1 MKKLRFSQ
9 RVVTF
14 TVLLCAATLSASAVE
29 VKKDFHRE
37 MVPTDQTTLTVIN
50 KFGSVVTETWAE
62 KNIVIDV
69 TVKVEHSSAE
79 RANKLLD
86 MITVKFTETG
96 GNLTAE
102 TVFNDEF
109 SSINWKG
116 GSNTFSINYNVK
128 MPAFINLDVTNKYG
142 NTVIDEVSGLANMTV
157 KYGDLTVNKL
167 TRGNV
172 KPLNSLVVA
181 YGKATVDELGWA
193 EINARYCG
201 QFSIESATAL
211 LVDSRYSKISIG
223 KVSSLVADAKY
234 DGYKVTASN
243 NVVIM
248 AGYTDISIGTVTK
261 KLEVETKYG
270 NLSVE
275 KIPAGFS
282 GVNVKAGYCAVKLG
296 IDPAACYNL
305 KANSSYGSVKVDDAN
320 FSADRRIQ
328 GNTSTE
334 LEGKVG
340 KCSNPTAEV
349 VIDAS
354 YGSVKLFQ

>member
-1 MKKLRFSQ
+1 
-9 RVVTF
+9 
-14 TVLLCAATLSASAVE
+14 
-29 VKKDFHRE
+29 
-37 MVPTDQTTLTVIN
+37 
-50 KFGSVVTETWAE
+50 
-62 KNIVIDV
+62 
-69 TVKVEHSSAE
+69 HSSAE

-102 TVFNDEF
+102 TVFSSEF

-116 GSNTFSINYNVK
+116 GSNTFSINYNIK
-128 MPAFINLDVTNKYG
+128 MPAYINLDVTNKYG
-142 NTVIDEVSGLANMTV
+142 NTAIDEVSGLTNLNV

-172 KPLNSLVVA
+172 KPINSLVVA

-193 EINARYCG
+193 DINARYCG
-201 QFSIESATAL
+201 QFSIDRATAL
-211 LVDSRYSKISIG
+211 LVDSRYSKISVG

-243 NVVIM
+243 NVIIM
-248 AGYTDISIGTVTK
+248 AGYTDINIGTVTK

-270 NLSVE
+270 NLSVDN
-275 KIPAGFS
+275 IPAGFT
-282 GVNVKAGYCAVKLG
+282 GVDVKAGYCSVRLG

-320 FSADRRIQ
+320 FSPDRRIQ

-340 KCSNPTAEV
+340 KCSNPTGDV
-349 VIDAS
+349 TISAS
-354 YGSVKLFQ
+354 YGSVRLL

>member
-1 MKKLRFSQ
+1 MKKLQFNQ
-9 RVVTF
+9 KAVTCA
-14 TVLLCAATLSASAVE
+14 VLLCAATLSASATE

-37 MVPTDQTTLTVIN
+37 MIPTDKTTLTVIN
-50 KFGSVVTETWAE
+50 KFGSVVTETWDQN
-62 KNIVIDV
+62 NIVIDV
-69 TVKVEHSSAE
+69 TVKVEHSSVE

-102 TVFNDEF
+102 TVFSNEF

-128 MPAFINLDVTNKYG
+128 MPAYVNLDVTNKYG
-142 NTVIDEVSGLANMTV
+142 NTVIDEVSGLTTLTV
-157 KYGDLTVNKL
+157 KYGDLTVHKL
-167 TRGNV
+167 ARGNV

-201 QFSIESATAL
+201 QFSIERATAL

-248 AGYTDISIGTVTK
+248 AGYTDIFVGTVNK

-270 NLSVE
+270 NLTVE

-282 GVNVKAGYCAVKLG
+282 GVSVKAGYCSVKLA

-305 KANSSYGSVKVDDAN
+305 KANSSYGSVKIDDAN
-320 FSADRRIQ
+320 FSPNRRIV

-340 KCSNPTAEV
+340 KCSSPTADV
-349 VIDAS
+349 TIDDS
-354 YGSVKLFQ
+354 YGSVRLY

>member
-1 MKKLRFSQ
+1 MKKLRFNQ
-9 RVVTF
+9 RAAAFAVI
-14 TVLLCAATLSASAVE
+14 LCAATLSASAVE

-37 MVPTDQTTLTVIN
+37 MVPGDQTTLTVIN
-50 KFGSVVTETWAE
+50 KFGSVVTETWSE

-69 TVKVEHSSAE
+69 TVKVEHSSVE
-79 RANKLLD
+79 KANKLLD

-102 TVFNDEF
+102 TVFNSDF

-116 GSNTFSINYNVK
+116 GSNTFSINYNIK
-128 MPAFINLDVTNKYG
+128 MPAYVNLDVTNKYG
-142 NTVIDEVSGLANMTV
+142 NTAIDEVSGLTNLTV

-172 KPLNSLVVA
+172 KPLNRLEVA
-181 YGKATVDELGWA
+181 YGKAAVDELGWA

-201 QFSIESATAL
+201 QFSIGRATAL
-211 LVDSRYSKISIG
+211 LVDSRYSKISVD

-261 KLEVETKYG
+261 KLDVETKYG
-270 NLSVE
+270 NLSVDN
-275 KIPAGFS
+275 IAAGFS
-282 GVNVKAGYCAVKLG
+282 GIDVKAGYCSVKLG
-296 IDPAACYNL
+296 IDPAACYKL

-320 FSADRRIQ
+320 FSPDRRIV

-340 KCSNPTAEV
+340 KCSNPAAEV
-349 VIDAS
+349 TVDAS
-354 YGSVKLFQ
+354 YGSVRLF

>member
-1 MKKLRFSQ
+1 MKKLRFNQ
-9 RVVTF
+9 RVAAF

-37 MVPTDQTTLTVIN
+37 MTPTDQTTLTVIN
-50 KFGSVVTETWAE
+50 KFGTVVTETWSE

-69 TVKVEHSSAE
+69 TVKVDHSSAE

-86 MITVKFTETG
+86 MITVNFTETG

-102 TVFNDEF
+102 TVFSNEF
-109 SSINWKG
+109 SSVNWKG
-116 GSNTFSINYNVK
+116 GSNTFSINYNIK
-128 MPAFINLDVTNKYG
+128 MPAYINLDVTNKYG
-142 NTVIDEVSGLANMTV
+142 NTVIDEVSGLTNLTV
-157 KYGDLTVNKL
+157 KYGDLTVHKL

-172 KPLNSLVVA
+172 KPINSLVVA

-193 EINARYCG
+193 DINARYCG
-201 QFSIESATAL
+201 QFSIDRATAL
-211 LVDSRYSKISIG
+211 LVDSRYSKISVG
-223 KVSSLVADAKY
+223 NVSSLVADAKY

-243 NVVIM
+243 NVIIM
-248 AGYTDISIGTVTK
+248 AGYTDINIGTVTK
-261 KLEVETKYG
+261 KLEIETKYG
-270 NLSVE
+270 NLSVD
-275 KIPAGFS
+275 KIPAGFT
-282 GVNVKAGYCAVKLG
+282 GVDVKAGYCSVRLG

-320 FSADRRIQ
+320 FSPDRRIQ

-340 KCSNPTAEV
+340 KCSNPTGDV
-349 VIDAS
+349 TISAS
-354 YGSVKLFQ
+354 YGSVRLL